1 MATYQLMC
9 WQEIPTAVE
18 AREEGGV
25 HKVQLSLRFQ
35 ELVDLMAMKQGLS
48 GSDAFMD
55 HWRKSARQERS
66 GSAAEVAI
74 AVAAEIEADFDRIR
88 MEALAA
94 SRERKRQSGP

>member
-48 GSDAFMD
+48 GSDAYMD
-55 HWRKSARQERS
+55 HSRPTSTGFGWRRSRQAGNAS
-66 GSAAEVAI
+66 GSPA
-74 AVAAEIEADFDRIR
+74 R
-88 MEALAA
+88 
-94 SRERKRQSGP
+94 SP